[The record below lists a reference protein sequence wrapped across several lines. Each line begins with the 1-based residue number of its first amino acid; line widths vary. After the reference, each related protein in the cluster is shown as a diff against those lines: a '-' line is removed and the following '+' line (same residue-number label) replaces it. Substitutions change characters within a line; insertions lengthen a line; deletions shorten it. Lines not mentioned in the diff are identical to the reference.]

1 MNHGSTKKLRKGRVT
16 LAVILL
22 VAVALLAALG
32 LWGVIDTFFTV
43 VANMAIEL
51 DSILGGV
58 ENE

>member
-22 VAVALLAALG
+22 VAVALLAVLG
-32 LWGVIDTFFTV
+32 LWGVIDTFFTI
-43 VANMAIEL
+43 VANAVIEL